1 MVPPPHV
8 LSHPVVCVGV
18 SHSFS
23 LSPSPSFSLSLSLKP
38 TIQGVFDSEP
48 GLGLKLG
55 QSKPTMPGTVPTD
68 RHTTIPIDSGPIP
81 AALFDDDPELLNS
94 EIAQP
99 NRFMAKL
106 LAIPAVYIYTNG
118 RIYSGTPIHKGYDGS
133 YSRVSARRILQVVPN
148 IT

>member
-1 MVPPPHV
+1 
-8 LSHPVVCVGV
+8 VCGCL
-18 SHSFS
+18 S
-23 LSPSPSFSLSLSLKP
+23 LSLHLPLFLSLSLYLSLSLKP

-68 RHTTIPIDSGPIP
+68 RHTTIPINSGPIP

-106 LAIPAVYIYTNG
+106 LAIQPYIHQRTY
-118 RIYSGTPIHKGYDGS
+118 
-133 YSRVSARRILQVVPN
+133 ILRHSHPQGL
-148 IT
+148 

>member
-1 MVPPPHV
+1 
-8 LSHPVVCVGV
+8 
-18 SHSFS
+18 
-23 LSPSPSFSLSLSLKP
+23 
-38 TIQGVFDSEP
+38 
-48 GLGLKLG
+48 LGLKLG

-106 LAIPAVYIYTNG
+106 LAIQPYIHQRTY
-118 RIYSGTPIHKGYDGS
+118 
-133 YSRVSARRILQVVPN
+133 ILRHSHPQGL
-148 IT
+148 

>member
-1 MVPPPHV
+1 M
-8 LSHPVVCVGV
+8 
-18 SHSFS
+18 
-23 LSPSPSFSLSLSLKP
+23 
-38 TIQGVFDSEP
+38 
-48 GLGLKLG
+48 GLKLG

-106 LAIPAVYIYTNG
+106 LAIPAVYIYTPTDVY
-118 RIYSGTPIHKGYDGS
+118 IHSGTPIHKGYDGS

>member
-23 LSPSPSFSLSLSLKP
+23 LSPSPSFFLSLSLKP

-94 EIAQP
+94 EMAQP
-99 NRFMAKL
+99 NRFMASCW
-106 LAIPAVYIYTNG
+106 PYSRIYTNG

-133 YSRVSARRILQVVPN
+133 YSRVSARRILQVAPN